1 MRTRKTRERSESAT
15 CCALEVL
22 DFVFFWHNSENGIFM
37 SMRLQALESRRKTR
51 VIRVGDIGIGG
62 DEPIRVQ
69 TMTNT
74 DTLDIEATAAQ
85 TARCVEAGAE
95 LIRITTQTPKHAR
108 ALADIRQL
116 LITRYGISVPLIA
129 DVHFSQAA
137 AFEALKWADKVR
149 LNPGNLLDAK
159 LQKTLEYESGAYEEE
174 LKRIEKGLLPF
185 IEEAKRLAKPIRIG
199 ANHGSLS
206 DRILSRYGDTPLG
219 MVESAMEYLRIF
231 HRYGYDE
238 IVVAMKSSDP
248 LVMIEAN
255 RLLAQTLRVENM
267 DYPLHLGV
275 TEAGSAEDGR
285 AKSTI
290 GIGTILLDGLGD
302 TLRVSL
308 TEAPEREIP
317 VCYSILQ
324 ATRRRITKTEFIS
337 CPSCGRTL
345 YDIESVTHQIKIRMD
360 HLVGVRIA
368 VMGCIVN
375 GIGEMAD
382 ADFGY
387 VGGRPGM
394 INLYWKKALVERDV
408 PEAEAINRLELLIKE
423 KGLWVNR

>member
-1 MRTRKTRERSESAT
+1 MLDYMDIH
-15 CCALEVL
+15 ALKP
-22 DFVFFWHNSENGIFM
+22 
-37 SMRLQALESRRKTR
+37 RRKTR
-51 VIRVGDIGIGG
+51 VVMVGDLGIGG

-95 LIRITTQTPKHAR
+95 LVRITTQSPRHAR
-108 ALADIRQL
+108 AIGDIRAL
-116 LITRYGISVPLIA
+116 LKKKYDMTVPLIA
-129 DVHFSQAA
+129 DVHFSTAA
-137 AFEALKWADKVR
+137 AFEALRFADKVR
-149 LNPGNLLDAK
+149 LNPGNLLDSK
-159 LQKTLEYESGAYEEE
+159 LHKRLAYEADAYEQE
-174 LKRIEKGLLPF
+174 LSRIETGLLPF
-185 IEEAKRLAKPIRIG
+185 ITAAKQARKPIRIG

-206 DRILSRYGDTPLG
+206 DRILSKYGDTPLG

-231 HRYGYDE
+231 QKYDYSD
-238 IVVAMKSSDP
+238 IVVAMKAADP
-248 LVMIEAN
+248 LIMIEAN
-255 RLLAQTLRVENM
+255 RLLVVTLDQEGM
-267 DYPLHLGV
+267 DYPIHLGV
-275 TEAGSAEDGR
+275 TEAGNAEDGR

-290 GIGTILLDGLGD
+290 GIGTALLEGIGD
-302 TLRVSL
+302 TIRVSL
-308 TEAPEREIP
+308 TEAPEKELP

-345 YDIESVTHQIKIRMD
+345 FDLETVTNKVKERLGHMAG
-360 HLVGVRIA
+360 LRIA

-387 VGGRPGM
+387 VGGKPGM
-394 INLYWKKALVERDV
+394 INLFWKKDLVRRDI
-408 PEAEAINRLELLIKE
+408 PEAEALDVLVELIKE
-423 KGLWVNR
+423 KGAWVDKE